1 MGYVKVGEEN
11 STPIN
16 IYYEDHG
23 SGRPIVLVHG
33 WPLNGASWEKQ
44 TNALL
49 AAGYRVITYDRRGFG
64 KSSQPATGYEYDT
77 FAADL
82 NALVTSLDL
91 GDFSLFG
98 FSMGTGEVARYCATY
113 GTSRVRSV
121 GYLGGILPYLVKTE
135 DNPGG
140 IPGATFTPLV
150 EGAKADRFAFLA
162 GFLQNFYNADRFVGS
177 RISDE
182 AIRASWNVGTSASA
196 IGLVGCMIAWGT
208 DFRND
213 LASFNLPP
221 LILHGTADRIVP
233 VEFTGRPLHKLLPDA
248 TYVEL
253 EDAPHGLLWTHA
265 NEVNLALLDFVSQ

>member
-1 MGYVKVGEEN
+1 MAHLKVGEEN
-11 STPIN
+11 STPIE

-23 SGRPIVLVHG
+23 AGRPIVLVHG

-49 AAGYRVITYDRRGFG
+49 DAGYRVITYDRRGFG
-64 KSSQPATGYEYDT
+64 KSSQPATGYDYDT

-82 NALVTSLDL
+82 NALIEALDL
-91 GDFSLFG
+91 RDFSLVG

-113 GTSRVRSV
+113 GTDRVRSV
-121 GYLGGILPYLVKTE
+121 GYLSGILPYLVKTE

-150 EGAKADRFAFLA
+150 EGARADRFAFLA
-162 GFLQNFYNADRFVGS
+162 GFLQNFYNADKLQGT
-177 RISDE
+177 RISEE
-182 AIRASWNVGTSASA
+182 AIRNSWIVGSSASA

-208 DFRND
+208 DFRAD
-213 LASFNLPP
+213 FAKFNVPS
-221 LILHGTADRIVP
+221 LILHGTEDRIVP
-233 VEFTGRPLHKLLPDA
+233 IEFTGRPLRSLVPHA

-253 EDAPHGLLWTHA
+253 EGAPHGLLWTHA
-265 NEVNLALLDFVSQ
+265 DEVNRALLDFLA